1 MEVGSFLGEEVLSET
16 FVGVEKDLVDV
27 VAELGADILGKELNL
42 IDQVSSFRSLGG
54 RGLLG

>member
-16 FVGVEKDLVDV
+16 FVGVKKDLVDV
-27 VAELGADILGKELNL
+27 VAELGADILSKELNL

-54 RGLLG
+54 SSFLG

>member
-16 FVGVEKDLVDV
+16 FVGIEKDLVDV

-54 RGLLG
+54 SGLLG

>member
-1 MEVGSFLGEEVLSET
+1 VEVGSFLGEEVLSET

-42 IDQVSSFRSLGG
+42 IDQVSSFRSLCG